1 MREGICKSDRACV
14 RLSYA
19 FLEHKG
25 CFNEQAGT
33 ELGVTPGFSN
43 SSVTELP
50 GKSPGCDLHG
60 KRSMFWAE
68 FDFHGKPGPDCSRSA
83 GTGASSGPNGTRC
96 WGLSF
101 PHPPPEWL
109 GCVPP
114 IPVLTSYLW
123 AAGCSA
129 GGWFLALLEGGD
141 VRGLM
146 QPGQGQKPLQL
157 REAARAPGCR
167 EKRNAGTH
175 CTFSFCS
182 VFRGFVLF
190 FPRAEQLPGSGE
202 LPVTV

>member
-60 KRSMFWAE
+60 KRSMFRAE

-83 GTGASSGPNGTRC
+83 GTGASAGPSGTRC
-96 WGLSF
+96 WGAELSSSSSRVARLC
-101 PHPPPEWL
+101 PSHPRAHILSL
-109 GCVPP
+109 GSRVQRWGL
-114 IPVLTSYLW
+114 VSGTFGRR
-123 AAGCSA
+123 GC
-129 GGWFLALLEGGD
+129 EGAD
-141 VRGLM
+141 
-146 QPGQGQKPLQL
+146 
-157 REAARAPGCR
+157 AAR
-167 EKRNAGTH
+167 
-175 CTFSFCS
+175 
-182 VFRGFVLF
+182 
-190 FPRAEQLPGSGE
+190 PRAEAPAAA
-202 LPVTV
+202 